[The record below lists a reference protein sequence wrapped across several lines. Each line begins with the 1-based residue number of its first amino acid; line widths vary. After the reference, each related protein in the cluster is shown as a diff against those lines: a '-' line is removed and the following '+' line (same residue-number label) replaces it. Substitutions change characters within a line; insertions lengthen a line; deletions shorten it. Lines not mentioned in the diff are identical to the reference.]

1 LIILVGWK
9 THQPGTSLPS
19 KLTLGLVRPSFAKH
33 YLMKAIF
40 GFAWAVAFPLG
51 DDTTSMKVHIELSQF
66 PVLNRLALDLKY

>member
-19 KLTLGLVRPSFAKH
+19 KLTLGLIRPSFAKQ

-40 GFAWAVAFPLG
+40 GFAWAVAVPLG
-51 DDTTSMKVHIELSQF
+51 DDTTSMKLYIELSQF
-66 PVLNRLALDLKY
+66 PVLDRLALDPKF